1 MLKFNVEVLKGIM
14 ALDAEFDQTVVQ
26 LIDEHEKMKASDS
39 YEDIAIHALQAGK
52 LERKAQDIINSAL
65 ELLEG

>member
-1 MLKFNVEVLKGIM
+1 MFKISIQNLKGIL
-14 ALDAEFDQTVVQ
+14 ALDAEFDKTVAE
-26 LIDEHEKMKASDS
+26 LIDEHEKMEASDN

-52 LERKAQDIINSAL
+52 LERKAQDIFNSAL

>member
-1 MLKFNVEVLKGIM
+1 MLNINIQTLKNLL
-14 ALDAEFDQTVVQ
+14 ALDAEFDKTVEELVE
-26 LIDEHEKMKASDS
+26 EHEKMEASDN

-52 LERKAQDIINSAL
+52 LERKAQDIFNSAL

>member
-1 MLKFNVEVLKGIM
+1 MLKINVLTLKNLL
-14 ALDAEFDQTVVQ
+14 ALDAEFDKTVEE
-26 LIDEHEKMKASDS
+26 LIDEHEKMEASDN

-52 LERKAQDIINSAL
+52 LERKAQDIFNSAL

>member
-1 MLKFNVEVLKGIM
+1 MLNINIQTLKNLL
-14 ALDAEFDQTVVQ
+14 ALDAEFDKTVEV
-26 LIDEHEKMKASDS
+26 LVEEHEKMEASDN

-52 LERKAQDIINSAL
+52 LERKAQDIFNSAL

>member
-1 MLKFNVEVLKGIM
+1 L
-14 ALDAEFDQTVVQ
+14 ALDAEFDKTVEELVE
-26 LIDEHEKMKASDS
+26 EHEKMEASDN

-52 LERKAQDIINSAL
+52 LERKAQDIFNSAL